1 MRRKNLSTEFIKEN
15 ICLGLID
22 LMKTEDYHEISISD
36 ICKKAGYGRTTY
48 YRHFS
53 NNKDE
58 LILYI
63 SRIKWEQYKE
73 GHIEEVKKDE
83 GLYLLKHIYNNKSF
97 FILLSNHKLNSLI
110 FEIFY
115 SIFGRQKDENPILSY
130 GKVFFAGA
138 YFGVVYEWILQGCND
153 TPEEIQK
160 KFADG
165 FSFAINEIKN
175 NSKIE

>member
-15 ICLGLID
+15 ICLALIE
-22 LMKTEDYHEISISD
+22 LMKTKDYHEISISD

-58 LILYI
+58 LILHI
-63 SRIKWEQYKE
+63 SRIRWDEYKSN
-73 GHIEEVKKDE
+73 HIEEVKKDE
-83 GLYLLKHIYNNKSF
+83 GFYLLKHIYNNKNF
-97 FILLSNHKLNSLI
+97 FILLSKQKLNSLL

-115 SIFGRQKDENPILSY
+115 SIFGRQNNENQILSY
-130 GKVFFAGA
+130 GKAFFAGA

-153 TPEEIQK
+153 NPEEIKK

-165 FSFAINEIKN
+165 FVFAINEVKN
-175 NSKIE
+175 SN

>member
-22 LMKTEDYHEISISD
+22 LMKTNDYRDISISD

-48 YRHFS
+48 YRYFS
-53 NNKDE
+53 NNKNE

-63 SRIKWEQYKE
+63 SCIKWEQYKKD
-73 GHIEEVKKDE
+73 HIEEVKKDE
-83 GLYLLKHIYNNKSF
+83 ANELLKHIYNHKYF
-97 FILLSNHKLNSLI
+97 FILLSNQKLHSLL

-130 GKVFFAGA
+130 GKAFFAGA

-153 TPEEIQK
+153 TPEEIKK

-165 FSFAINEIKN
+165 FSFAINEIQN